1 MTAVLVL
8 LPLNEPRVNFVL
20 SCPNVDEQWIYLIRW
35 LTNKNIALCSRE
47 QYENPDSLKPNN
59 IYCAKGDSVAESFLL
74 FQVNVTSD
82 WQDKETPAPQFT
94 SDIGFLA
101 WTYITDS
108 KCNVDPKQ
116 AINAIP
122 VYAEQVDAI
131 KLAEA
136 ARLAEE
142 AKQQNILSALLS

>member
-1 MTAVLVL
+1 MTSIL
-8 LPLNEPRVNFVL
+8 LLLSINEPRVKYMLQCKESSERWIMLLNWL
-20 SCPNVDEQWIYLIRW
+20 SEY
-35 LTNKNIALCSRE
+35 NIAMCTRE
-47 QYENPDSLKPNN
+47 EYENPDSLKARNM
-59 IYCAKGDSVAESFLL
+59 YCIKGESVDESFKL
-74 FQVNVTSD
+74 FQVLSTSD

-116 AINAIP
+116 AIDAIP
-122 VYAEQVDAI
+122 E
-131 KLAEA
+131 EA
-136 ARLAEE
+136 KKAEE